1 MGITQDKV
9 ALVTG
14 AASGI
19 GRASAR
25 IFAREGARVLVADL
39 NAEGGEETV
48 RLIRE
53 AGGEAS
59 FVSCDVSN
67 EQQVAAM
74 VQTAVDRYGRLD
86 CAHNN
91 AGVEGV
97 HARLA
102 DQTEENFDLNYRVNQ
117 KGVWLCMKYQIR
129 QMLNQENGG
138 AIVNTASGAGLS
150 GIGFMAPYS
159 ASKHGAVGLTKTA
172 AMEYAK
178 KNIRVNA
185 VCPGPV
191 ETPMLLRV
199 FEENPK
205 LKEAMISGPP
215 MHRLAA
221 PEEIGEA
228 AVWLCS
234 DKASFITG
242 VPLPVDGGLLAG

>member
-25 IFAREGARVLVADL
+25 IFAREGAKVVVADL
-39 NAEGGEETV
+39 NREGGEETV
-48 RLIRE
+48 RLIKD
-53 AGGEAS
+53 AGGDAIFQLCDVGTEAS
-59 FVSCDVSN
+59 VSALIK
-67 EQQVAAM
+67 AA
-74 VQTAVDRYGRLD
+74 VGHYGRLD

-102 DQTEENFDLNYRVNQ
+102 EQTEENFDLNYRVNQ
-117 KGVWLCMKYQIR
+117 KGVFLCMKHEIL
-129 QMLNQENGG
+129 QMLQQTSGG
-138 AIVNTASGAGLS
+138 AIVNTVSGAGLA
-150 GIGFMAPYS
+150 GIGFMSPYS
-159 ASKHGAVGLTKTA
+159 SSKHGAVGLTKTA

-178 KNIRVNA
+178 KKIRVNA

-205 LKEAMISGPP
+205 LREAMISGPP

>member
-25 IFAREGARVLVADL
+25 IFAREGAKVLVADL
-39 NAEGGEETV
+39 NVAGGEETV
-48 RLIRE
+48 QLIRD
-53 AGGEAS
+53 AGGEA
-59 FVSCDVSN
+59 FFKSCDVTN
-67 EQQVAAM
+67 EKQVAAM
-74 VQTAVDRYGRLD
+74 VQAAVDQYGRLD

-91 AGVEGV
+91 AGVEGL
-97 HARLA
+97 HARMA
-102 DQTEENFDLNYRVNQ
+102 DQTEENFDLNYQVNQ
-117 KGVWLCMKYQIR
+117 KGVWLCMKHEIL
-129 QMLNQENGG
+129 QMLKQVDGG
-138 AIVNTASGAGLS
+138 SIVNTASGAGLS
-150 GIGFMAPYS
+150 GIGFMSPYS

-178 KNIRVNA
+178 KKIRVNA

-199 FEENPK
+199 FAENPK